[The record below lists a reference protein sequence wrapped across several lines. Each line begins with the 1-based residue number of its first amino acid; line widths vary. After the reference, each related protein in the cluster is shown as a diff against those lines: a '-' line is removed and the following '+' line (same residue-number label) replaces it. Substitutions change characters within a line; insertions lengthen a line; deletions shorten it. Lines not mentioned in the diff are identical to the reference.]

1 MQTCVV
7 ETTDK
12 KYPKALK
19 EALKHLIA
27 SSGPKTLYYRGNWND
42 FFPANERDPA
52 AAGKNCLAV
61 VGSRHLTY
69 YGRKATEQLVTEIAS
84 LGITIVSGFMFGG
97 DEAAHSAAVKCGGRT
112 IAVLPCGIDVIFPPQ
127 HKKLYQDILD
137 NNGLIISEYPEGF
150 KPTNYSF
157 VQRDRIVAGLCK
169 AVFVT
174 EAALGS
180 GSLIT
185 ANYAQKFG
193 RKIFALPGQ
202 ITSELSKGTIKLIRE
217 GAEAVS
223 CANDI
228 LSFYKVL
235 LAQRSLGE
243 VGVNQKKSA
252 EPVTLEGKII
262 SQLRREPMKA
272 DEMARLF
279 AIPVAQ
285 LGTTL
290 SLMEMKS
297 QITNQSGKYYI
308 N

>member
-1 MQTCVV
+1 METGVI

-19 EALKHLIA
+19 EAQKGLVA
-27 SSGPKTLYYRGNWND
+27 SSGFKKLYYRGAWD
-42 FFPANERDPA
+42 EDIF
-52 AAGKNCLAV
+52 KNCLAV

-69 YGRKATEQLVTEIAS
+69 YGRKATEQLVTEAA
-84 LGITIVSGFMFGG
+84 LAGITIVSGFMYGG
-97 DEAAHSAAVKCGGRT
+97 DEAAHSAAVKAGGRT
-112 IAVLPCGIDVIFPPQ
+112 IAVLPCGVDVIFPPQ

-137 NNGLIISEYPEGF
+137 SNGLIISEYPDTF
-150 KPTNYSF
+150 RPTTYAF
-157 VQRDRIVAGLCK
+157 VQRDRIVAGLSK
-169 AVFVT
+169 AVLVT
-174 EAALGS
+174 EAALNS
-180 GSLIT
+180 GSLLT
-185 ANYAQKFG
+185 AGYAEKYR

-235 LAQRSLGE
+235 
-243 VGVNQKKSA
+243 VNPKTSTRPSKIVTSD
-252 EPVTLEGKII
+252 VTTTLEQKILQ
-262 SQLRREPMKA
+262 QLGREPMKA

-285 LGTTL
+285 LGITL

>member
-1 MQTCVV
+1 MNSEEVGTI
-7 ETTDK
+7 EIDSK
-12 KYPKALK
+12 RYPKALG
-19 EALKHLIA
+19 EALKNLVA
-27 SSGPKTLYYRGNWND
+27 SSGPKKLYYKGAFD
-42 FFPANERDPA
+42 EDIF
-52 AAGKNCLAV
+52 KNCLAV

-69 YGRKATEQLVTEIAS
+69 YGRKVTEQLVTEIAGA
-84 LGITIVSGFMFGG
+84 GITIVSGFMFGG

-112 IAVLPCGIDVIFPPQ
+112 IAVMPCGIDIIFPPQ

-137 NNGLIISEYPEGF
+137 NNGLIISEYSEGF

-202 ITSELSKGTIKLIRE
+202 ITSELSRGTIKLIRE

-235 LAQRSLGE
+235 VNEKKE
-243 VGVNQKKSA
+243 VVLKQA
-252 EPVTLEGKII
+252 EPKTLEERII
-262 SQLRREPMKA
+262 AHLGREPMKA

-297 QITNQSGKYYI
+297 QITNQSGKYYL